1 VAAARNGFGKVSM
14 SSLTS
19 STTARAPSLAHELE
33 QRRLRHR
40 AARIRRA
47 LRALHHLAET
57 RADGAPAPLQ
67 HGIRDFQRELDA
79 VERRLRDLE
88 RAPGAR

>member
-1 VAAARNGFGKVSM
+1 M

-19 STTARAPSLAHELE
+19 PMSAASTAPPSSIAHELE

-47 LRALHHLAET
+47 LGALHRLAET
-57 RADGAPAPLQ
+57 RADGAPAPLR
-67 HGIRDFQRELDA
+67 HGIRDFRRELDE
-79 VERRLRDLE
+79 VEQRLRDLQ
-88 RAPGAR
+88 RRGAAAR